1 MLRFLEDRTIERIG
15 GSEKI
20 AIDVRVIAATHV
32 DLQAAVQRKEFRE
45 DLYYRLQVLQLKT
58 PPLRLR
64 ENDIEL
70 LAYYFFNKFAENGLY
85 KAKGLDADAQS
96 LIKNYDWPGNVRQL
110 MNCIRH
116 ALVISENRMLTPG
129 DLGIERRHKVRI
141 MQTLEQARAVA
152 ERESII
158 ICLRHSNNNMSRAAE
173 VLGISRVS
181 LYRLTTKY
189 KIM

>member
-1 MLRFLEDRTIERIG
+1 
-15 GSEKI
+15 
-20 AIDVRVIAATHV
+20 
-32 DLQAAVQRKEFRE
+32 
-45 DLYYRLQVLQLKT
+45 VLQLKT

-116 ALVISENRMLTPG
+116 ALVISENRMLTPS
-129 DLGIERRHKVRI
+129 DLGIDRRHKVRI
-141 MQTLEQARAVA
+141 MQTLEQARSVA
-152 ERESII
+152 ERETIMM
-158 ICLRHSNNNMSRAAE
+158 CLQKNNNNIQRSAE
-173 VLGISRVS
+173 ALNISRVTM
-181 LYRLTTKY
+181 YRLVSKY
-189 KIM
+189 QLKAV